1 MSISF
6 NQIVKII
13 PSVIATGTNP
23 LSMNAVLIDNTA
35 ATPFGSLL
43 EFSSQAEV
51 ADFFGTE
58 SIIYELAGN
67 YFKGF
72 NGCTKTPSN
81 LFVTAYAKT
90 PRSAWLKGR
99 SIAGMTIAQ
108 LKAIKGSL
116 KITIDGVDY
125 KTDNVDFSQVNNF
138 TEAAAAIATQLRF
151 GNKATINWDSLYSKF
166 VINSATT
173 GNTSTITYA
182 EGTAADDLGLAN
194 GVLSQGANVD
204 TPASCLD
211 RIVSLTENWSTLITT
226 FNPDSPATEN
236 TQKELFAKWMNNSNY
251 RYLYVAW
258 DNTTAALTKNNPQSF
273 GSLMADKDYSGV
285 FVVYNNANV
294 AAFVAGMIAS
304 IDWDRPNGRITGAF
318 KSQEGLAVTTAST
331 TDADAILSNNTSYYG
346 KYKGAGEN
354 EYNILYDGA
363 ISGGWMWLDTY
374 VNQIFLNN
382 QLQNYIMAGLVSAN
396 SVPYNDEGKTLIRA
410 WCIPPIRQ
418 ALQNGSIRTGVTLSE
433 AQKLIINQAAGVD
446 ITTELETAGFYLQVG
461 DATPSQRQYR
471 QSPPINFWYT
481 DGGSVQK
488 ISMASIAVL

>member
-108 LKAIKGSL
+108 LKAINGSL
-116 KITIDGVDY
+116 KITIDGVAY
-125 KTDNVDFSQVNNF
+125 QTGNLDFSQVNNF

-182 EGTAADDLGLAN
+182 DGTAAADLGLAN

-236 TQKELFAKWMNNSNY
+236 TQKELFANWMNN
-251 RYLYVAW
+251 
-258 DNTTAALTKNNPQSF
+258 
-273 GSLMADKDYSGV
+273 
-285 FVVYNNANV
+285 
-294 AAFVAGMIAS
+294 
-304 IDWDRPNGRITGAF
+304 
-318 KSQEGLAVTTAST
+318 
-331 TDADAILSNNTSYYG
+331 
-346 KYKGAGEN
+346 
-354 EYNILYDGA
+354 
-363 ISGGWMWLDTY
+363 
-374 VNQIFLNN
+374 
-382 QLQNYIMAGLVSAN
+382 
-396 SVPYNDEGKTLIRA
+396 
-410 WCIPPIRQ
+410 
-418 ALQNGSIRTGVTLSE
+418 
-433 AQKLIINQAAGVD
+433 
-446 ITTELETAGFYLQVG
+446 
-461 DATPSQRQYR
+461 
-471 QSPPINFWYT
+471 
-481 DGGSVQK
+481 
-488 ISMASIAVL
+488 